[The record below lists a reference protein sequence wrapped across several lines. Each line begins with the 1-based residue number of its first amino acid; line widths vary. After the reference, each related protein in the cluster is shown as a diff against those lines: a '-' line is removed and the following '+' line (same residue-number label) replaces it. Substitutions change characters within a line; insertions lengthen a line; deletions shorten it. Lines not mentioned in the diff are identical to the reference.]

1 VPTTNVIQWGRRVYY
16 YNCHREGGDYSW
28 FANHLP
34 SAVNE
39 KDITV
44 NWLFKNK
51 WHPEIDLPTLK
62 IKTETNE

>member
-1 VPTTNVIQWGRRVYY
+1 
-16 YNCHREGGDYSW
+16 
-28 FANHLP
+28 
-34 SAVNE
+34 VNE